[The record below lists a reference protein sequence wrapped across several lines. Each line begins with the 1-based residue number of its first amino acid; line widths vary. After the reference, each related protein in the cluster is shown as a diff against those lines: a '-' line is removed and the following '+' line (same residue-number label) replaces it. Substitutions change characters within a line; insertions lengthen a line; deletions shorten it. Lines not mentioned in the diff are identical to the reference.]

1 MSAPASRLSVP
12 NTHETPKRRPRMVV
26 PFEESHPSRRIEAT
40 KAFEENMMKFPL
52 RRYFLVFGTSLALT
66 GAAVAQDITVAVVG
80 PMTGSEASFGLQFR
94 NGAELA
100 VADINAAGGL
110 LGKKLTLQVGD
121 DACDPK
127 QALSVAEKMAGMK
140 IPFVAGHFC
149 SSASIPASEAYAEG
163 NVLQIT
169 PGSTNPQFTERGLW
183 NTFRVCGRDDQQGKV
198 AADYIVRHYKA
209 KNIAIIHDKST
220 YGKGLAD
227 ETRSAINAA
236 GVSEKLYEAYNKGD
250 KDFAALVSRF
260 KNEAIDFVFVGG
272 YYAEAGLLLRQMRD
286 QGVGAVLMG
295 GDALVDKQF
304 AAIAGPLAEGA
315 LFTFSPDLH
324 HKATAAAI
332 IKKFRD
338 KGIDPDGYTL
348 YSYAAFQV
356 WSQAVARA
364 GTTEARKVA
373 AVVRAGSWDTV
384 LGKISYTPKGD
395 ITAIDYVV
403 YERGKDG
410 SYAELQSGH

>member
-1 MSAPASRLSVP
+1 
-12 NTHETPKRRPRMVV
+12 
-26 PFEESHPSRRIEAT
+26 
-40 KAFEENMMKFPL
+40 MKFSL
-52 RRYFLVFGTSLALT
+52 QKYFLVFGTSLALS
-66 GAAVAQDITVAVVG
+66 GAAMAQDISVAVVG
-80 PMTGSEASFGLQFR
+80 PMTGSEASFGQQFKS
-94 NGAELA
+94 GAELA

-110 LGKKLTLQVGD
+110 LGRKLKLEVGD

-127 QALSVAEKMAGMK
+127 QAVSVAEKMAGMK
-140 IPFVAGHFC
+140 LPFVAGHFC
-149 SSASIPASEAYAEG
+149 SSTSIPASDTYADG

-198 AADYIVRHYKA
+198 AAAYIVKNYKTR
-209 KNIAIIHDKST
+209 NIAIIHDKTT

-236 GVSEKLYEAYNKGD
+236 GVREKLYEAYNKGD

-260 KNEAIDFVFVGG
+260 KNEAIDFVYVGG

-286 QGVGAVLMG
+286 QGVTAVLMG

-304 AAIAGPLAEGA
+304 AAIAGPLAEGS
-315 LFTFSPDLH
+315 LFTFAPDPQ
-324 HKATAAAI
+324 KKAAAAAT
-332 IKKFRD
+332 IKKFKE

-356 WSQAVARA
+356 WSEAVARA
-364 GTTEARKVA
+364 RTTEAKKVA
-373 AVVRAGSWDTV
+373 AVIRTGSWDTV
-384 LGKISYTPKGD
+384 LGKISYMPKGD
-395 ITAIDYVV
+395 ITVIDYVV
-403 YERGKDG
+403 YRRDKDG
-410 SYAELQSGH
+410 GYAELQQGQ